1 MYQNSLIF
9 LKPHYRE
16 EKLITALLFTADCG
30 LPLKRNNVKN
40 MVQSYVKA
48 SKKNTPFN
56 CGRPGPEWMK
66 LFEQRHCYFDNA

>member
-1 MYQNSLIF
+1 
-9 LKPHYRE
+9 
-16 EKLITALLFTADCG
+16 
-30 LPLKRNNVKN
+30 